1 MLERLLLI
9 RADAGP
15 EIGTGHVMRCLA
27 LAQGWQD
34 SGGHALFAITAEIPA
49 IEQRLASEGFR
60 IERIGAKPGSVDD
73 AAVTGELAS
82 RLNASLTVLDGYC
95 FGAEYQRS
103 LKKAGQKI
111 LKIDDHGQA
120 ENYFSDLVLDQNT
133 GAAEEFYR
141 NREAYT
147 QLLLGPQYALLRREF
162 RAWREWTRG
171 FSATACKLL
180 VTLGGADPG
189 NMTLRIVEALKKIQM
204 DGLEATVLVG
214 AANPNLAEIEA
225 AARGNPS
232 IRLLRSI
239 PNVPYEMAR
248 ADIAIIAAGGTLWE
262 LLFMGNCVLS
272 YSRNPIQADVLSGL
286 ADHGALNWLGPVNE
300 FDEERLVQQITHVS
314 TQRACRERM
323 SAKARAMVDGMGVH
337 RVLQAV
343 GVDLSDS
350 AHTVRL
356 IAVSA
361 SDKEEF
367 MRMALQHFS
376 ELNPEFTPHV
386 DWSDCYFETIQ
397 STPSYCLRW
406 MMDGNERAGFI
417 LFGIEPHRFLPRQ
430 TGMIYEVYVAPAHR
444 RKGIARLCARQA
456 IAEMRAFCP
465 SKLQLETVDGNE
477 KANALWQSMGFRR
490 VSERFVLQDGRP

>member
-1 MLERLLLI
+1 MTERLLLI

-34 SGGHALFAITAEIPA
+34 SGGQALFATTAEIPA

-60 IERIGAKPGSVDD
+60 IEHIAAKPGSVDD
-73 AAVTGELAS
+73 AALTGDLAS
-82 RLNASLTVLDGYC
+82 RLNVSLTVLDGYC

-111 LKIDDHGQA
+111 LQIDDYGEA
-120 ENYFSDLVLDQNT
+120 EHYFADLVLDHNT
-133 GAAEEFYR
+133 GATEGLYR
-141 NREAYT
+141 NREPYT

-162 RAWREWTRG
+162 RAWREWKREFPG
-171 FSATACKLL
+171 TARKLL

-189 NMTLRIVEALKKIQM
+189 NMTLRIVEALKKNQM
-204 DGLEATVLVG
+204 DGLEATVLMG

-225 AARGNPS
+225 AVRASPS
-232 IRLLRSI
+232 IRLLRNS
-239 PNVPYEMAR
+239 NVPYEMAR
-248 ADIAIIAAGGTLWE
+248 ADISIIAAGGTLWE

-272 YSRNPIQADVLSGL
+272 YSRNQVQADVLSGL
-286 ADHGALNWLGPVNE
+286 ADRGALDWLGPGSE
-300 FDEERLVQQITHVS
+300 FDGERLVQQIAGVAS
-314 TQRACRERM
+314 QRGCRERM
-323 SAKARAMVDGMGVH
+323 SAKARAVVDGMGVQ

-350 AHTVRL
+350 VQAVRL
-356 IAVSA
+356 VAVSTA
-361 SDKEEF
+361 DKEKF

-386 DWSDCYFETIQ
+386 DWTDRYFETIQ

-406 MMDGNERAGFI
+406 MMDGSERAGFI

-444 RKGIARLCARQA
+444 RKGIARLCALQA
-456 IAEMRAFCP
+456 ITEMRAFCP